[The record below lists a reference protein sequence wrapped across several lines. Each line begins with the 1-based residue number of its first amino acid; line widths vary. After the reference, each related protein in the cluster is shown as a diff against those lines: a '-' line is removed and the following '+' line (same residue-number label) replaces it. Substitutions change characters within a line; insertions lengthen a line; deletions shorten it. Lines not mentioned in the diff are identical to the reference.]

1 MVNVVGVPCTLQLT
15 PSGKVGVL
23 GTLSIHEPDVKPSN
37 VKAEPGSAAPTAV
50 LTWTPD
56 TDGACEEVSVPC
68 ASILRMLSNP
78 AAKGGAA
85 KLKLCLSS
93 NTKGPAYVLLFS
105 TPGATATQS
114 DWAARES
121 VATQLRR
128 LRPAARRVAG
138 GTGGGGGGGSKGAGK
153 GSKGKGK
160 ATVTAAAPAAMT
172 TSKVSSQPSV
182 AAEMAV
188 LRQEALEA
196 DDALMDAYAEVV
208 TTGLVTE
215 DAFWE
220 RHQGHLVDAAA
231 KRQRQ
236 GLASGTAS
244 IEVWRET
251 HACTPP
257 LAAHMALI

>member
-1 MVNVVGVPCTLQLT
+1 MVNVVGVPCTLQQT

-37 VKAEPGSAAPTAV
+37 VKAEPGLAAPTAV

-56 TDGACEEVSVPC
+56 TDGACDEVSVPC

-138 GTGGGGGGGSKGAGK
+138 GTGGGGGGSKGVGK

-172 TSKVSSQPSV
+172 TSKVSSQPRV

-244 IEVWRET
+244 IEVCGARHT
-251 HACTPP
+251 
-257 LAAHMALI
+257 LAPRPWQHTWH